1 MFDALKKLLGTLAAD
16 DEAQHSLGE
25 EELRIA
31 SAALLVRAA
40 TVDGEFA
47 EDERVRLQQILQQN
61 YGLSGPDALLLIAAA
76 EEREH
81 EAVDLYGF
89 TSVLA
94 RHLDQDGRQKIV
106 EMLWEIAFADG
117 HLHEFEANVVWRV
130 SELLGVSARDRIRLR
145 KLVEAR
151 QQS

>member
-1 MFDALKKLLGTLAAD
+1 MFDVLKNLFGTLSSD
-16 DEAQHSLGE
+16 DDARLSLGE
-25 EELRIA
+25 EELRIC
-31 SAALLVRAA
+31 SAALMVRAA
-40 TVDGEFA
+40 MVDGDFA
-47 EDERVRLQQILQQN
+47 EEERVRLQQILQEK
-61 YGLSGPDALLLIAAA
+61 YGLSGPDALLLMAAA

-94 RHLDQDGRQKIV
+94 RHLDQEGRQKIV

-117 HLHEFEANVVWRV
+117 HLHEFESNVVWRV

-145 KLVEAR
+145 KIVEAR
-151 QQS
+151 QQG

>member
-1 MFDALKKLLGTLAAD
+1 MFDVLKNLFGTLSSD
-16 DEAQHSLGE
+16 DDARLSLGE
-25 EELRIA
+25 EELRIC
-31 SAALLVRAA
+31 SAALMVRAA
-40 TVDGEFA
+40 MVDGDFA
-47 EDERVRLQQILQQN
+47 EEERVRLQQILQEK
-61 YGLSGPDALLLIAAA
+61 YGLSGPDTLLLIAAA

-94 RHLDQDGRQKIV
+94 RHLDQEGRQKIV

-117 HLHEFEANVVWRV
+117 HLHEFESNVVWRV

-145 KLVEAR
+145 KIVEAR
-151 QQS
+151 Q

>member
-1 MFDALKKLLGTLAAD
+1 MFDTLKNLFGTLSSD
-16 DEAQHSLGE
+16 DQEQLSLGQ
-25 EELRIA
+25 EELRIS
-31 SAALLVRAA
+31 SAALLVHA
-40 TVDGEFA
+40 TLVDGEVA
-47 EDERVRLQQILQQN
+47 DEERVRLKQILQDN
-61 YGLSGPDALLLIAAA
+61 YGLSGPDALLLIASA

-94 RHLDQDGRQKIV
+94 RHLNQEGRQKIV

-117 HLHEFEANVVWRV
+117 YLHEFESNVVWRV

-151 QQS
+151 QQA

>member
-1 MFDALKKLLGTLAAD
+1 MFDALRNLFGTLSAD
-16 DEAQHSLGE
+16 DDAQLSLGE
-25 EELRIA
+25 EELRIC
-31 SAALLVRAA
+31 SAALMVRAA
-40 TVDGEFA
+40 MVDGDFA
-47 EDERVRLQQILQQN
+47 EEERVRLQQILQEK
-61 YGLSGPDALLLIAAA
+61 YGLSGPDTLLLIAAA

-94 RHLDQDGRQKIV
+94 RHLDQEGRQKIV

-117 HLHEFEANVVWRV
+117 HLHEFESNVVWRV

-151 QQS
+151 QQG

>member
-1 MFDALKKLLGTLAAD
+1 MFDALKNLFGTLSSD
-16 DEAQHSLGE
+16 GQEQLSLGQ
-25 EELRIA
+25 EELRVC
-31 SAALLVRAA
+31 SAALLVHA
-40 TVDGEFA
+40 TLVDGEVA
-47 EDERVRLQQILQQN
+47 DEERVRLKQILQES

-94 RHLDQDGRQKIV
+94 RHLDQEGRQKIV

-117 HLHEFEANVVWRV
+117 QLHEFESNVVWRV